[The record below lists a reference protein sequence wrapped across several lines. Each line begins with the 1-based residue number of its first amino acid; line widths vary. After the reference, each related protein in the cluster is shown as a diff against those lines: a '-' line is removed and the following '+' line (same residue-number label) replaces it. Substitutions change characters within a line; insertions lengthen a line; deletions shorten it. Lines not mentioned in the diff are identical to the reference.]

1 MISSLKEFLDHYV
14 KLTEDEFRY
23 MMSKLERH
31 SFKKKEVL
39 TDIGE
44 VENRLYFIEKGL
56 VRRYFFKGEE
66 EIVAHIVKE
75 GGVIASSSSFFS
87 RQPSHYRIETMEP
100 TTAYSMTYEGREEF
114 LSLSKKWEKVSRVI
128 TATYLIQQ
136 EQLIYD
142 TTCLTVRQ
150 RFVKFMN
157 ENPDLI
163 LRVPQKQLASYLNI
177 KQETF
182 SRLKHLMTDK
192 QPQI

>member
-1 MISSLKEFLDHYV
+1 MISSLKDFLEHHI
-14 KLTEDEFRY
+14 KLTDEEFRF

-39 TDIGE
+39 TEIGE
-44 VENRLYFIEKGL
+44 VENRIYYIEKGL

-66 EIVAHIVKE
+66 EVVSHIVKE
-75 GGVIASSSSFFS
+75 GGVIASSASFFS
-87 RQPSHYRIETMEP
+87 RQPSRYRIETLEP
-100 TTAYSMTYEGREEF
+100 TTAYSITHAAREEF
-114 LSLSKKWEKVSRVI
+114 LSLDRKWEKMSRVI
-128 TATYLIQQ
+128 TAMYLIQQ
-136 EQLIYD
+136 EQFLYD
-142 TTCLTVRQ
+142 ATCLTVRQ

-192 QPQI
+192 QPQV